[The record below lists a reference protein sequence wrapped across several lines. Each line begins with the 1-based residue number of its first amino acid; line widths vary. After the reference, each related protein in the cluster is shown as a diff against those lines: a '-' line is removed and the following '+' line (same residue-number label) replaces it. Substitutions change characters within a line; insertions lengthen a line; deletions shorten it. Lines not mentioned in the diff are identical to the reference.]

1 MKKYNWLIKLIKQ
14 VKSNKLNK
22 IKVYSNVIIMKVSVV
37 IPALN
42 EEGIVGKTVKSVP
55 LEKLKDAGFETEI
68 IVVDNA
74 SEDNTADEARAAGAR
89 VVYEENR
96 GYGNAYLKGFSE
108 ASGDIIVMGDADGTY
123 PFDEMT
129 EFIQPILTENA
140 DFVMGSRLKGDIKK
154 GAMPALH
161 KYIGNPFLTWVLNA
175 LFSTG
180 ISDAHCGMRAMTK
193 DTWNKLNL
201 HTCGMEFASEMVI
214 EASRLDIKIVEVPIT
229 YYPREG
235 ESKLSSF
242 SDGWRHLRFMMLY
255 RPGPFLLIPGLVA
268 LVLGISLTTI
278 VWLMGQ
284 SRMHSLI
291 LGGLLLMVGYQLL
304 LSWLYFGAF
313 GAAYGFTNSSN
324 IAKKI
329 MNYHSLEKELI
340 LGVVL
345 LAIGILLGLNVI
357 VNWSTVGFGALF
369 EIQNATLAMILSI
382 LGIQTIFSGM
392 FLSLLLL
399 NKPK

>member
-1 MKKYNWLIKLIKQ
+1 
-14 VKSNKLNK
+14 
-22 IKVYSNVIIMKVSVV
+22 MKVSVV

-55 LEKLKDAGFETEI
+55 IKKLNDAGFETEI

-74 SEDNTADEARAAGAR
+74 SEDNTANEARAAGAR
-89 VVYEENR
+89 VVCEKNR

-108 ASGDIIVMGDADGTY
+108 ASGDIMVMGDADGTY

-129 EFIQPILTENA
+129 EFIQPIITENA

-161 KYIGNPFLTWVLNA
+161 RYIGNPFLTWVLNV

-180 ISDAHCGMRAMTK
+180 ISDAHCGMRAMTRE
-193 DTWNKLNL
+193 TWNKLNL
-201 HTCGMEFASEMVI
+201 QTSGMEFASEMVI
-214 EASRLDIKIVEVPIT
+214 EASKIDIKIVEVPIT

-255 RPGPFLLIPGLVA
+255 RPSPFLLIPGVLA
-268 LVLGISLTTI
+268 LILGVSLTSVAWFI
-278 VWLMGQ
+278 GQ
-284 SRMHSLI
+284 PRMHSLI
-291 LGGLLLMVGYQLL
+291 LGGLMLLIGYQLL
-304 LSWLYFGAF
+304 ISWIYFTAF
-313 GAAYGFTNSSN
+313 AETYGFSSKSN
-324 IAKKI
+324 IITKL
-329 MNYHSLEKELI
+329 MNYHSLEKELFMGVI
-340 LGVVL
+340 LLG
-345 LAIGILLGLNVI
+345 IGIILGLNVI
-357 VNWSTVGFGALF
+357 HTWSTVGFGELF
-369 EIQNATLAMILSI
+369 EIQNAVLAMILSI

-399 NKPK
+399 KKPQ